1 MLDAEHRVLS
11 SSLPPET
18 VRVTAQSLFGDTSI
32 YLIRYHAVRFLPFCV
47 FFYHGSSNKHDFA
60 LLIRFSHLQQF
71 SKSKNALRVAKL
83 IYLPL
88 SALRAN
94 SSSVFQLQQTVPMHL
109 MVRNAGTAHL
119 PSQKKR
125 GITCPVKRYTSRCLG
140 KHRVIALR
148 GKPRYRD
155 DSKSENE
162 NGSFPAL
169 REDPYLSL
177 LSSSTA
183 CALVPPETATSKSLL

>member
-1 MLDAEHRVLS
+1 MPFVS
-11 SSLPPET
+11 
-18 VRVTAQSLFGDTSI
+18 
-32 YLIRYHAVRFLPFCV
+32 LPFCV
-47 FFYHGSSNKHDFA
+47 FFYHGSSNTLGFA
-60 LLIRFSHLQQF
+60 LLTRVSHLQQF
-71 SKSKNALRVAKL
+71 STSNNALRVAKL

-109 MVRNAGTAHL
+109 MAHNARTAHL

-125 GITCPVKRYTSRCLG
+125 QITCPVERYTGRCLET
-140 KHRVIALR
+140 HRMIAL
-148 GKPRYRD
+148 GGTPLYRNG
-155 DSKSENE
+155 SASENE

-177 LSSSTA
+177 LSSLTVS
-183 CALVPPETATSKSLL
+183 ALAPPETAKPSLCFETLYGKSHAMIEHGH